1 MGNILQDEAYFYLN
15 EYKDIV
21 KTEDGYKLQPVFE
34 RIGFAHSRD
43 FSHELA
49 NPNT

>member
-21 KTEDGYKLQPVFE
+21 KTEDGYKLQPVFK
-34 RIGFAHSRD
+34 RLQRNLARNPIGFSRWE
-43 FSHELA
+43 EL
-49 NPNT
+49 